1 MVDKT
6 QLINRCPFC
15 GKRQSVM
22 VYTKDYKK
30 WARGQLLAQ
39 EAFPYLTPNE
49 REIIIS
55 GICSKCFPSEEE

>member
-1 MVDKT
+1 MVNKT

-22 VYTKDYKK
+22 VYTKDYKS
-30 WARGQLLAQ
+30 WRDGALAQ
-39 EAFPYLTPNE
+39 EAFPYLTPSE